1 MRVGPI
7 PTINKEFL
15 LHTREWKQTAFLGL
29 EHVRSR
35 QNAGVHQKENAGVYQ
50 NASMHSPQSGHN
62 DPQNDPTIKTENM
75 IDETV
80 NKNEAENE
88 DGNDA
93 ENEDENGHEEPDED
107 EIE

>member
-1 MRVGPI
+1 
-7 PTINKEFL
+7 
-15 LHTREWKQTAFLGL
+15 
-29 EHVRSR
+29 
-35 QNAGVHQKENAGVYQ
+35 
-50 NASMHSPQSGHN
+50 MHSPQSGHN

-75 IDETV
+75 IDETG
-80 NKNEAENE
+80 NKNDAENE